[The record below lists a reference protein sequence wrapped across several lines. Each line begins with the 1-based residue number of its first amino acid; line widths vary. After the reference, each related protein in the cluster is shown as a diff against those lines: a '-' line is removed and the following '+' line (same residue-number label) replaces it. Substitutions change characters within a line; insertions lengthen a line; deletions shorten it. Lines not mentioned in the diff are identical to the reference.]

1 MLNILLF
8 FGSYIGGLFA
18 AFRFYPIFAFVVY
31 QAVYF
36 YNPQKRWWGSMVPD
50 ISYSYYTVVVM
61 LLLYLVKRKQ
71 YNNKLLEIPQ
81 LKVAWVL
88 CFLYGLTYFLSPI
101 PELHYDA
108 WVFYV
113 KMLITLTIAFKLC
126 DSIEKFNY
134 ILYGYIYGAWYMS
147 FYVYQVGRN
156 SGGRVEGVGMVD
168 SPDANGL
175 AAALAPSIVLSLY
188 FFWVTK
194 SKLVK
199 ASFAIAGVFI
209 ANAIVLISSRG
220 AFLAVALSVI
230 VFLWIMFTSSFQ
242 RKLQKQTAVA
252 ILIGGLAGGLY
263 LADASFI
270 ERMYTLGEQTEV
282 DSERET
288 GATRMAFWK
297 AAWYMAKDYPFGKG
311 YRGFNKVG
319 YHYIPP
325 NVNTGRSR
333 ERTVHSS
340 WFEALSE
347 VGYLGLFLFIMMIF
361 FSFKTTQLCK
371 ESLKKRAE
379 VDEYFKVVAIQCS
392 LIAFIVAMT
401 FLNRMR
407 AEILHWCVLFTAIA
421 YQVYVLNYRDK
432 SNVKRY

>member
-1 MLNILLF
+1 
-8 FGSYIGGLFA
+8 
-18 AFRFYPIFAFVVY
+18 
-31 QAVYF
+31 
-36 YNPQKRWWGSMVPD
+36 MVPD
-50 ISYSYYTVVVM
+50 ISYSYYTVIVM
-61 LLLYLVKRKQ
+61 MLLYLVKRKQ
-71 YNNKLLEIPQ
+71 YSNKLLEIPQ

-113 KMLITLTIAFKLC
+113 KMLVTLTVAFKLC

-147 FYVYQVGRN
+147 FYVYQIGRN

-175 AAALAPSIVLSLY
+175 AAALAPGIVLSLY
-188 FFWVTK
+188 FFWVSK
-194 SKLVK
+194 NKLVK

-220 AFLAVALSVI
+220 AFLAVALSVL
-230 VFLWIMFTSSFQ
+230 VFLWVMFTSSFQ

-263 LADASFI
+263 LADDSFI
-270 ERMYTLGEQTEV
+270 ERMSTLGEQTAV

-297 AAWYMAKDYPFGKG
+297 AAWDMAKDYPFGKG

-319 YHYIPP
+319 YHYIPQD
-325 NVNTGRSR
+325 VNTGRSR

-407 AEILHWCVLFTAIA
+407 AEILHWCILFTAIA
-421 YQVYVLNYRDK
+421 YQIYVLNHRDS
-432 SNVKRY
+432 SNVTSY

>member
-1 MLNILLF
+1 
-8 FGSYIGGLFA
+8 
-18 AFRFYPIFAFVVY
+18 
-31 QAVYF
+31 
-36 YNPQKRWWGSMVPD
+36 MVPD